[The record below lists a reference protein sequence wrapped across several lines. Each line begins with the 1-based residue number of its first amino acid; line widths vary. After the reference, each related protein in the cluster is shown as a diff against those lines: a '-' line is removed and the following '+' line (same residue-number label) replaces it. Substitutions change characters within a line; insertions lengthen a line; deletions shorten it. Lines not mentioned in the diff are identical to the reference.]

1 MRKQS
6 SNIDLFIETSLVA
19 KTLDDNVFIAHNF
32 NLLKNHKYYN
42 QRTINKLDLMDL

>member
-6 SNIDLFIETSLVA
+6 INIDLFIETSLVA
-19 KTLDDNVFIAHNF
+19 KTLDDNVFIAQNF
-32 NLLKNHKYYN
+32 NLLKNHKNNN